1 MNKFVSIRGDCAGE
15 INLSVLV
22 DLAFVRLDEEH
33 VALLVESR
41 RFPMFRRKDDLLAE
55 GVAAIF
61 GVTNRTAEL
70 LGFCFNGERFTHA
83 EAANW
88 LAERRF
94 APLHFIPITGSAL
107 T

>member
-22 DLAFVRLDEEH
+22 DLAFVAPDEEH

-41 RFPMFRRKDDLLAE
+41 RFAMFRRKDDLLAE
-55 GVAAIF
+55 GVAAVF
-61 GVTNRTAEL
+61 GVTDGEAEL
-70 LGFCFNGERFTHA
+70 LGLCFSGERFTHK

-88 LAERRF
+88 LVEQRLT
-94 APLHFIPITGSAL
+94 PLLFIPITGSVLA
-107 T
+107 